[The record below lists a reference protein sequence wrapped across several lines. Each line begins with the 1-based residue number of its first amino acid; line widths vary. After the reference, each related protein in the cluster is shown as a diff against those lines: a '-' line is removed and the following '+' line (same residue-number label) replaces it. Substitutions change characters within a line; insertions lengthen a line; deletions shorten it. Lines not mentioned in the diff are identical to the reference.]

1 MFLLKEEIIK
11 EQELL
16 QEKMKE
22 ERLLLMQ
29 QQSLKNQEDPK
40 SPMTSLPSN
49 FEINVQQEQ
58 YDHYDPN
65 DIFGIK
71 STEKE
76 NLKFVKV
83 LKIRGQGIEVW
94 MKILDE
100 YI

>member
-1 MFLLKEEIIK
+1 M
-11 EQELL
+11 
-16 QEKMKE
+16 
-22 ERLLLMQ
+22 
-29 QQSLKNQEDPK
+29 EDPK
-40 SPMTSLPSN
+40 SPMTSMPST
-49 FEINVQQEQ
+49 FEVTVPLEQ
-58 YDHYDPN
+58 YDHYDHN